1 LRRDM
6 SAVMEL
12 SVSPSALVTA
22 CYAGDVTEVERILE
36 AESEDTTIVD
46 TVGAMTVTHH
56 CMGAVPL
63 TRTPLG
69 AAIEAG
75 HIDVVKLL
83 VEK

>member
-1 LRRDM
+1 M

-36 AESEDTTIVD
+36 AEGVD
-46 TVGAMTVTHH
+46 TVGVMTVTHH